1 MLPEF
6 DKHLAE
12 AARVIKTR
20 KGIMKKDVYNLFRRV
35 IHPDTGKH
43 VSEEDRNRAAQ
54 SLEELKT
61 LLLKED
67 DAPTHPYT
75 KLEDMPGFKAR
86 RKSCAPK
93 TNGPRQRMRGS
104 KPSGRRRHG
113 REHTAPRRDEC
124 RSQ

>member
-1 MLPEF
+1 MTTGY
-6 DKHLAE
+6 AAGIRQASGE

-86 RKSCAPK
+86 QEKLRAEDERAAAAYARIKAK
-93 TNGPRQRMRGS
+93 
-104 KPSGRRRHG
+104 
-113 REHTAPRRDEC
+113 REAAA
-124 RSQ
+124 RS